1 MEGYMSFQE
10 IDLLKE
16 EMNPFQKIGKEWFL
30 ITAGD
35 KDGYNM
41 MTASWGFLGIIWGKN
56 TAISVVRPQRYTKQF
71 IDKEEYFTM
80 SFFGKE
86 QREALAF
93 CGSKSGRDFD
103 KAKETGLTPV
113 FLDETVTFE
122 EAELVLV
129 CKKVYVDE
137 IKKQNFLTMMIP
149 EANYPNQDYHTV
161 YVGEIVKAY
170 RKG

>member
-1 MEGYMSFQE
+1 MSFQE

-16 EMNPFQKIGKEWFL
+16 DMNPFHKIGKEWFL

-41 MTASWGFLGIIWGKN
+41 MTASWGFLGVIWGKN
-56 TAISVVRPQRYTKQF
+56 TAISVVRQQRYTKQF
-71 IDKEEYFTM
+71 VDKEEYFTM
-80 SFFGKE
+80 SFFGNE

-93 CGSKSGRDFD
+93 CGSKSGRDYD
-103 KAKETGLTPV
+103 KAKETSLTPM
-113 FLDETVTFE
+113 FLDKTVSFE

-137 IKKQNFLTMMIP
+137 IKKQNFLDMLIP
-149 EANYPNQDYHTV
+149 ETSYPNQDYHTV

>member
-1 MEGYMSFQE
+1 MRFQE

-16 EMNPFQKIGKEWFL
+16 DMNPFHKIGKEWFL

-35 KDGYNM
+35 KVGYNM
-41 MTASWGFLGIIWGKN
+41 MTASWGFLGVIWGKN

-71 IDKEEYFTM
+71 VDKEEYF
-80 SFFGKE
+80 GNE

-93 CGSKSGRDFD
+93 CGSKSGRDYD
-103 KAKETGLTPV
+103 KAKETGLTPM
-113 FLDETVTFE
+113 FLDETVSFE

-137 IKKQNFLTMMIP
+137 IKKQNFLDMMIP
-149 EANYPNQDYHTV
+149 EANYPKQDYHTV